1 MLILFFNIKNIFF
14 WVYCNQVLKEKK
26 GTLEKKVRLAKKE
39 KQDLKAHKE
48 KLALLDPLEK
58 AVLQDLKDQKEIK
71 EFPVLKVNQEKLVLL
86 DPQLMVQAVFL
97 QFLQACTYLSQRHN
111 MNQLVPMDRLS
122 LRTGIDPQTIRKSIS
137 LLRTSL
143 KKSGHNN
150 GGECLQL
157 PAFFLR

>member
-97 QFLQACTYLSQRHN
+97 QFLQACTYLS
-111 MNQLVPMDRLS
+111 
-122 LRTGIDPQTIRKSIS
+122 
-137 LLRTSL
+137 
-143 KKSGHNN
+143 
-150 GGECLQL
+150 
-157 PAFFLR
+157 